1 MKRLI
6 NTAALLFAGI
16 ALIAQNNM
24 AKDIAN
30 GKYDAK
36 KPSQIIAMKGGE
48 SYAQLSADGKKI
60 TQLSFKTG
68 KEEKVLFEADKTK
81 NVKLKSI
88 EGFSFCP
95 QEKKMLVYTNA
106 EKVYAKSFLAEYYVF
121 DIDRNRL
128 DALSDSI
135 GKQRDPLFSP
145 NGQNVVFARGNNL
158 FLKKLAYETE
168 SSVTKPNEFL
178 VSGITDW
185 LYETAFCTTN
195 LITWSPDSRQIAYV
209 ALDEKNVASSS
220 FDIFGQNIYPQ
231 NFSLKYPKAG
241 TNNPKPT
248 VYLFDA
254 YYKSTKKVDLPE
266 EDFYIPRIQWT
277 TDAENVVI
285 FTLNRNQ
292 DQLKMYSVNCKS
304 MIAKVLLTETAKDY
318 FDYKNLDFVQ
328 FLNDGKFTFASK
340 KDGFRQLYLYNAN
353 GILNKQL
360 TSGKY
365 DVTGFYGY
373 DSIKKLIY
381 FQAAGV
387 SPSGREIYSVDL
399 KGKQTRITNDKGGVA
414 CGNFGD
420 NYAYFVKK
428 YSTANTAPV
437 YSICSTSGKEIKI
450 LEDNSDLTQQIA
462 ALPKKEFVAIN
473 NIAAWI
479 VKPTN
484 FTETAKYP
492 LIVMQAYVS
501 DCFKIGIEQLFADN
515 GFVVIGIDSKN
526 LAQASNDIVSVTK
539 HAISLS
545 YIDKNKI
552 GIYADDYAASAA
564 LLAMSNG
571 ENLLKAGAVV
581 APVTDYRLAASASIE
596 RQLKRP
602 QENAKGYDNS
612 PIASAAKLN
621 GKLLL
626 LQGTADKE
634 VQIQQTYAYAN
645 ALVQADKQF
654 DMQIYPDQEH
664 KFDAKTQAH
673 AYQRI
678 LNFFM
683 ENLK

>member
-1 MKRLI
+1 M
-6 NTAALLFAGI
+6 LFACMS
-16 ALIAQNNM
+16 LLAQTNL
-24 AKDIAN
+24 AKDIAY
-30 GKYDAK
+30 GKYEEK
-36 KPSQIIAMKGGE
+36 KPSQIISMKGGE

-60 TQLSFKTG
+60 TKISFKTG
-68 KEEKVLFEADKTK
+68 KEEQVLFEADKTK
-81 NVKLKSI
+81 NAKLKNI

-95 QEKKMLVYTNA
+95 REKKMLVYANS
-106 EKVYAKSFLAEYYVF
+106 EKVYEKSFLADYYVF

-135 GKQRDPLFSP
+135 GKQRDPIFSP
-145 NGQNVVFARGNNL
+145 DGQNVVFARGNNL

-185 LYETAFCTTN
+185 LYESAFCTTN
-195 LITWSPDSRQIAYV
+195 LITWSPDSRQIAFV
-209 ALDEKNVASSS
+209 TFDEKEVASSS

-231 NFSLKYPKAG
+231 TFSLKYPKAG
-241 TNNPKPT
+241 TTNPKPS
-248 VYLFDA
+248 VYLFDS

-277 TDAENVVI
+277 TDAENVAI

-292 DQLKMYSVNCKS
+292 YQLKMYSVNCKS

-340 KDGFRQLYLYNAN
+340 KDGFRQLYLYNGN

-360 TSGKY
+360 TTGKY

-387 SPSGREIYSVDL
+387 FPTGREIYSVDL
-399 KGKQTRITNDKGGVA
+399 KGKQNHITDDKGGVA
-414 CGNFGD
+414 CGNFGN

-428 YSTANTAPV
+428 YSTANTVPV
-437 YSICSTSGKEIKI
+437 YSICSASGKEIRV
-450 LEDNSDLTQQIA
+450 LENNSDLAQQISS
-462 ALPKKEFVAIN
+462 LPKKEFITIN
-473 NIAAWI
+473 NSLPSWI

-484 FTETAKYP
+484 FVETTKYP
-492 LIVMQAYVS
+492 VIVMQACIS
-501 DCFKIGIEQLFADN
+501 DCFKIGIEQFFAIN
-515 GFVVIGIDSKN
+515 GFVVIGVDSKN
-526 LAQASNDIVSVTK
+526 LTQSSNDIVSVAK
-539 HAISLS
+539 YASSLS
-545 YIDKNKI
+545 YINKNKI
-552 GIYADDYAASAA
+552 GVYGCTYSASAA
-564 LLAMSNG
+564 LLAMSTG
-571 ENLLKAGAVV
+571 EKLFAAGVAI

-634 VQIQQTYAYAN
+634 VQIQQTYMYAN
-645 ALVQADKQF
+645 ALVEADKQF
-654 DMQIYPDQEH
+654 DMQIYPDQGH

-678 LNFFM
+678 LNFFV